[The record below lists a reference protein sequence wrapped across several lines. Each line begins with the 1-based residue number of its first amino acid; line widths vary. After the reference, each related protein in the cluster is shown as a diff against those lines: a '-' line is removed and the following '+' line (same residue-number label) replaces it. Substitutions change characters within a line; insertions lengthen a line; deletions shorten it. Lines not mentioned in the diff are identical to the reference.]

1 MFVALLSKLVPATVT
16 ELSVGIWEESAKT
29 TSTDKRCNTV
39 FAWRSDLWRTGL
51 RTAPHPGIHLESWL
65 PQRKQQIIH
74 RKSSSIVGATTY
86 ELDYST
92 TAVPY
97 PHCRAKHE
105 AAQASSSLSKLTNL
119 SQRALAMNYLRA
131 EVGRAVSCVA
141 VSCSCGSFLAT
152 PTLADLFHPLYLYLY
167 LSKLGSKKYGIS
179 ELRYCG

>member
-1 MFVALLSKLVPATVT
+1 MPCLWRFSRSLSQPPSLNFPLVFGKSPQRQPQPTSVA
-16 ELSVGIWEESAKT
+16 I
-29 TSTDKRCNTV
+29 

-51 RTAPHPGIHLESWL
+51 RTAPHPDMHFESWL

-141 VSCSCGSFLAT
+141 ARLLAV
-152 PTLADLFHPLYLYLY
+152 AVVAF
-167 LSKLGSKKYGIS
+167 
-179 ELRYCG
+179 